1 MRTSP
6 TVIVHGD
13 DPDAALAVVK
23 ETHADLVVHACRR
36 HEALPDLIAQ
46 ARPEVIYSV
55 RFKGAVPF
63 PRAAMVESDFVKW
76 VSVGGSGT
84 DHLRPW
90 DLSRVTVTNAAG
102 VAADMMA
109 EYVLGTMLSFS
120 LDLAGFAARQRARQ
134 WDNAGQVTP
143 IAGKT
148 VLILG
153 LGKTGMAV
161 ARRLKAMGMKV
172 LGVRAN
178 PKPMADV
185 DEVHGMAA
193 LPSLWPRAD
202 VIVCCVPL
210 LDSTRGLVGPGAF
223 AAMKPGTI
231 LIDISRGGIVDEPAL
246 IAALDAGR
254 LTGVARDVFATEP
267 LPEDHP
273 LWAYGNVIVTP
284 HCSSVYQG
292 WDVNSARMFAEN
304 LARYRKG
311 EPLANVVDPMRGY

>member
-1 MRTSP
+1 MTTSP
-6 TVIVHGD
+6 AVIVHSD

-23 ETHADLVVHACRR
+23 EVHGDLAVHACRR
-36 HEALPDLIAQ
+36 HEALSDLIAQ
-46 ARPEVIYSV
+46 TRAEVVYSV
-55 RFKGAVPF
+55 RFKGDVPF
-63 PRAAMVESDFVKW
+63 PRAAMVESGSVKW

-90 DLSRVTVTNAAG
+90 DKKRVTVTNAAG

-143 IAGKT
+143 VAGRT
-148 VLILG
+148 ALILG
-153 LGKTGMAV
+153 LGKTGTAV
-161 ARRLKAMGMKV
+161 AKRCKALGMKV

-178 PKPMADV
+178 PKPMTDV

-210 LDSTRGLVGPGAF
+210 LDSTRGLVSAQAF
-223 AAMKPGTI
+223 KAMKPEAI
-231 LIDISRGGIVDEPAL
+231 LIDISRGGVVDEPAL
-246 IAALDAGR
+246 VAALDAGR
-254 LTGVARDVFATEP
+254 LKGVARDVFATEP

-273 LWAYGNVIVTP
+273 LWAYDNVIVTP
-284 HCSSVYQG
+284 HCSAVYRG

-311 EPLANVVDPMRGY
+311 EPLANVVDPVRGY

>member
-1 MRTSP
+1 MKSP

-23 ETHADLVVHACRR
+23 EAHADLAVHACRR

-46 ARPEVIYSV
+46 TKASVIYSV

-63 PRAAMVESDFVKW
+63 PRAAMVESDLVKW

-90 DLSRVTVTNAAG
+90 DPARVTITNAAG

-120 LDLAGFAARQRARQ
+120 LDLRGFATKQRARQ
-134 WDNAGQVTP
+134 WDNTGRVAP
-143 IAGKT
+143 IAGRT

-153 LGKTGMAV
+153 LGKTGAAV
-161 ARRLKAMGMKV
+161 AKRCKAMGMKV

-178 PKPMADV
+178 PKPLENV

-193 LPSLWPRAD
+193 LPSLWPKAD
-202 VIVCCVPL
+202 AIVCCVPL
-210 LDSTRGLVGPGAF
+210 LDSTRGLVGADAF
-223 AAMKPGTI
+223 ATMKPDAI
-231 LIDISRGGIVDEPAL
+231 LVDISRGGVLDETAL
-246 IAALDAGR
+246 IKTLDAGR
-254 LTGVARDVFATEP
+254 LKGVARDVFASEP

-273 LWAYGNVIVTP
+273 LWAYDNVIVTP
-284 HCSSVYQG
+284 HCSAVYEG
-292 WDVNSARMFAEN
+292 WDVNSAHLFADN
-304 LARYRKG
+304 LKRYRRN
-311 EPLANVVDPMRGY
+311 EPLANVVDPVRGY

>member
-1 MRTSP
+1 MISP
-6 TVIVHGD
+6 TVIIHSD

-23 ETHADLVVHACRR
+23 EAHADLAVHACRR
-36 HEALPDLIAQ
+36 HEAMPDLVAQ
-46 ARPEVIYSV
+46 TKAEIIYSV

-63 PRAAMVESDFVKW
+63 PRAAMVENGPVKW

-90 DLSRVTVTNAAG
+90 DPAQVTVTNAAG

-109 EYVLGTMLSFS
+109 EYVLGTMLSFA
-120 LDLAGFAARQRARQ
+120 LDLPGFAAKQQARQ
-134 WDNAGQVTP
+134 WDKTGSMMP
-143 IAGKT
+143 IGGRT

-153 LGKTGMAV
+153 LGKTGTAV
-161 ARRLKAMGMKV
+161 AQRCKAMGMKV

-178 PKPMADV
+178 PRPMENV

-193 LPSLWPRAD
+193 LPSLWPKAD

-210 LDSTRGLVGPGAF
+210 LDSTKELVGLQAF
-223 AAMKPGTI
+223 AAMKRDVT
-231 LIDISRGGIVDEPAL
+231 LIDISRGGVVDEAAL
-246 IAALDAGR
+246 VAALDAGR
-254 LTGVARDVFATEP
+254 LKGVARDVFAIEP

-273 LWAYGNVIVTP
+273 LWAYDNVIVTP

-292 WDVNSARMFAEN
+292 WDVNSARLFAEN
-304 LARYRKG
+304 LVRYRNG
-311 EPLANVVDPMRGY
+311 EPLANVVDPVRGY

>member
-1 MRTSP
+1 MMSP
-6 TVIVHGD
+6 TIIVHGD

-23 ETHADLVVHACRR
+23 EAHADLAVHACRR

-46 ARPEVIYSV
+46 TKAEVIYSV

-63 PRAAMVESDFVKW
+63 PRAAMVESDLVKW

-90 DLSRVTVTNAAG
+90 DPARVTITNAAG

-120 LDLAGFAARQRARQ
+120 LDLRGFVAKQRARQ
-134 WDNAGQVTP
+134 WDNTGRVAP
-143 IAGKT
+143 IAGRT
-148 VLILG
+148 LLILG
-153 LGKTGMAV
+153 LGKTGAAV
-161 ARRLKAMGMKV
+161 AKRCKAMGMKV

-178 PKPMADV
+178 PEPLENV

-193 LPSLWPRAD
+193 LPSQWPKAD

-210 LDSTRGLVGPGAF
+210 LDSTRGLVGADAF
-223 AAMKPGTI
+223 AAMKPDAL
-231 LIDISRGGIVDEPAL
+231 LIDISRGGVVDETAL
-246 IAALDAGR
+246 IKTLDAGR
-254 LTGVARDVFATEP
+254 LKGVARDVFATEP

-273 LWAYGNVIVTP
+273 LWAYDNVIVTP
-284 HCSSVYQG
+284 HCSAVYQG
-292 WDVNSARMFAEN
+292 WDVNSALLFVEN
-304 LARYRKG
+304 LARYRNN
-311 EPLANVVDPMRGY
+311 EPLANVVDPVRGY

>member
-1 MRTSP
+1 MSRSP
-6 TVIVHGD
+6 TVIIHSD
-13 DPDAALAVVK
+13 DPDAAVAVVR
-23 ETHADLVVHACRR
+23 EAHADLAVHACRR

-46 ARPEVIYSV
+46 SRAEVIYSV
-55 RFKGAVPF
+55 RFKGAVAF
-63 PRAAMVESDFVKW
+63 PRAAMVESDRVKW

-90 DLSRVTVTNAAG
+90 DPARVIITNAAG

-109 EYVLGTMLSFS
+109 EYVLGTMLTFS
-120 LDLAGFAARQRARQ
+120 LDLRGLAAKQRERQ
-134 WDNAGQVTP
+134 WDTGACMTPVAGR
-143 IAGKT
+143 T

-153 LGKTGMAV
+153 LGKTGIAV
-161 ARRLKAMGMKV
+161 AKRCKAMGMNV

-193 LPSLWPRAD
+193 LPSLWPSAD

-210 LDSTRGLVGPGAF
+210 LDNTRGLVGDEAF
-223 AAMKPGTI
+223 AAMKPQAI

-246 IAALDAGR
+246 TAALDAGR
-254 LTGVARDVFATEP
+254 LKGVARDVFATEP
-267 LPEDHP
+267 LPEDHR
-273 LWAYGNVIVTP
+273 LWTYGNVIVTP
-284 HCSSVYQG
+284 HCSAVYEG

-304 LARYRKG
+304 LARYRRG
-311 EPLANVVDPMRGY
+311 EPLANVIDPVRGY

>member
-1 MRTSP
+1 MTTSP
-6 TVIVHGD
+6 TVIIHSD
-13 DPDAALAVVK
+13 DPDAALAMVR
-23 ETHADLVVHACRR
+23 EAHADLAVHACRR

-46 ARPEVIYSV
+46 TKAEVVYSV

-63 PRAAMVESDFVKW
+63 PRAAMAESDFVKW

-90 DLSRVTVTNAAG
+90 DRARVTVTNAAG

-109 EYVLGTMLSFS
+109 EYVLGTLLSIS
-120 LDLAGFAARQRARQ
+120 LDLRGFAAKQRARQ
-134 WDNAGQVTP
+134 WDNAGRVAP

-148 VLILG
+148 ALILG
-153 LGKTGMAV
+153 LGKTGTAV
-161 ARRLKAMGMKV
+161 AKRLKAMGMTV

-178 PKPMADV
+178 PKPMADA
-185 DEVHGMAA
+185 DEVLGMAA
-193 LPSLWPRAD
+193 LPSLWSRAD
-202 VIVCCVPL
+202 VVVCCVPL
-210 LDSTRGLVGPGAF
+210 LDSTRGLVGAEAF
-223 AAMKPGTI
+223 AAMKPEAA

-246 IAALDAGR
+246 VAALDAGR
-254 LTGVARDVFATEP
+254 LKGVVRDVFAAEP

-273 LWAYGNVIVTP
+273 LWTYDNVIVTP
-284 HCSSVYQG
+284 HCSAVYQG

-311 EPLANVVDPMRGY
+311 EPLANVVDPVRGY